1 MKIYCTGHEGL
12 VGTELV
18 KQGVKGLPI
27 KDITNRDEVKSIL
40 DKKKPDIVI
49 HCASM
54 TDVNKCEANPKEA
67 FLVNVLGVM
76 NVLNAFNGTFIYL
89 STGHVFDGKKNWS
102 WQYQEGHQPNPVN
115 VYGFTK
121 FEGEAMSNTAY
132 GKSHIVRTSKLFNY
146 EMMKADIEFLRSGQP
161 KEYTNL
167 IKRSFLHV
175 QHFVSGLMYFVENI
189 DKMPPILHIAGTD
202 TMSYAQFWD
211 KARLVLGLDGKVEY
225 RNIELKDASPRPFKG
240 GLNVGAAKKL
250 GVPLYSAIDG
260 LYLVKEG
267 K

>member
-1 MKIYCTGHEGL
+1 MKVYCTGHIGL

-27 KDITNRDEVKSIL
+27 KDITDRDEVKSVIG
-40 DKKKPDIVI
+40 KKNPDIII

-54 TDVNKCEANPKEA
+54 TDVDKCEANSKEA

-76 NVLNAFNGTFIYL
+76 NILNAFNGTFIYL
-89 STGHVFDGKKNWS
+89 STDHVFDGKKNWF
-102 WQYQEGHQPNPVN
+102 WNYQENHQPNPLN

-121 FEGEAMSNTAY
+121 FEGEAMSKTAY
-132 GKSHIVRTSKLFNY
+132 GKSYIVRTSKLFNAK
-146 EMMKADIEFLRSGQP
+146 MMQDDIELLLSGQS
-161 KEYTNL
+161 KEFTNL
-167 IKRSFLHV
+167 IRRSFLHV

-189 DKMPPILHIAGTD
+189 DKMPPILHISGTD

-211 KARLVLGLDGKVEY
+211 KARLVLGLDGKVEH
-225 RNIELKDASPRPFKG
+225 RNTELKDATPRPFKG
-240 GLNVGAAKKL
+240 GLNVGLAKKL
-250 GVPLYSAIDG
+250 GVPLYSVIDG